1 MLDGITISEL
11 RLIVHSIIFT
21 ILFIGLMVAVGFWAY
36 TSLTLKNPKEKEH
49 LRRLKE
55 KAQSD
60 ELAKKQFEK
69 LERKNKR
76 RRRRERKNIVTD
88 VFIWSISVCVGVA
101 ILVWGII
108 PGWTDYIRKDYVVY
122 TGEITVYQQMK
133 NSRIELDNG
142 TVIWGAGD
150 FNEEDT
156 YGTVVYSRRTK
167 QFLGGNCFAVSG
179 IIQGRVVCYNKD
191 NTFLLKIE

>member
-1 MLDGITISEL
+1 MFDGIPISEL

-21 ILFIGLMVAVGFWAY
+21 IMFIGLMVAVGFWAY

-69 LERKNKR
+69 LERRNKR

-142 TVIWGAGD
+142 TVIWGIGD
-150 FNEEDT
+150 FDEHDT
-156 YGTVVYSRRTK
+156 YGTVVYSRRMK
-167 QFLGGNCFAVSG
+167 RFLGGN
-179 IIQGRVVCYNKD
+179 
-191 NTFLLKIE
+191 

>member
-1 MLDGITISEL
+1 MLDGIPISEL

-69 LERKNKR
+69 LERRNKR

-133 NSRIELDNG
+133 YSRIELDNG
-142 TVIWGAGD
+142 TVIWGTGD
-150 FNEEDT
+150 FNEHNT

-167 QFLGGNCFAVSG
+167 QFLGGN
-179 IIQGRVVCYNKD
+179 
-191 NTFLLKIE
+191 

>member
-1 MLDGITISEL
+1 MLDGILIYEL
-11 RLIVHSIIFT
+11 GLLVYSIIFT
-21 ILFIGLMVAVGFWAY
+21 IMFIGLMVAVGFWAY

-69 LERKNKR
+69 LERRNKR

-142 TVIWGAGD
+142 TVIWGIGD
-150 FNEEDT
+150 FNEHDT

-167 QFLGGNCFAVSG
+167 QFLGGN
-179 IIQGRVVCYNKD
+179 
-191 NTFLLKIE
+191 

>member
-1 MLDGITISEL
+1 MLDGIPISEL

-69 LERKNKR
+69 LERRNKR
-76 RRRRERKNIVTD
+76 RRRRERKNIITD

-122 TGEITVYQQMK
+122 TGEITVYNQMK
-133 NSRIELDNG
+133 RSRIELEDG
-142 TVIWGAGD
+142 TTIWGRGD

-156 YGTVVYSRRTK
+156 YGTVIYSRRTK
-167 QFLGGNCFAVSG
+167 QFLGGGN
-179 IIQGRVVCYNKD
+179 
-191 NTFLLKIE
+191 

>member
-1 MLDGITISEL
+1 MLDGISISEL
-11 RLIVHSIIFT
+11 RLIIHSIIFT
-21 ILFIGLMVAVGFWAY
+21 ILFIGLMVAVGFLAY

-55 KAQSD
+55 KAPSD

-69 LERKNKR
+69 LERRNKR

-108 PGWTDYIRKDYVVY
+108 PGWTDYIRKDYFVY
-122 TGEITVYQQMK
+122 KGEITVYEQMK

-142 TVIWGAGD
+142 TVIWGIGD
-150 FNEEDT
+150 FNEHDT
-156 YGTVVYSRRTK
+156 YGTVVYSRRTN
-167 QFLGGNCFAVSG
+167 QFLGGN
-179 IIQGRVVCYNKD
+179 
-191 NTFLLKIE
+191 

>member
-1 MLDGITISEL
+1 MFDGIPISEL

-69 LERKNKR
+69 LERRNKR
-76 RRRRERKNIVTD
+76 RRRQEKKTSLQMFLFGAYLFVWVSLSWFGASSRDGQIIFGKIMLSTRVKSL
-88 VFIWSISVCVGVA
+88 FIS
-101 ILVWGII
+101 
-108 PGWTDYIRKDYVVY
+108 K
-122 TGEITVYQQMK
+122 
-133 NSRIELDNG
+133 
-142 TVIWGAGD
+142 
-150 FNEEDT
+150 
-156 YGTVVYSRRTK
+156 
-167 QFLGGNCFAVSG
+167 
-179 IIQGRVVCYNKD
+179 
-191 NTFLLKIE
+191 

>member
-1 MLDGITISEL
+1 MLDGIPISEL
-11 RLIVHSIIFT
+11 ILIVHSIIFT
-21 ILFIGLMVAVGFWAY
+21 ILFIALMVAVGFWAY

-60 ELAKKQFEK
+60 ELAKKQLEK
-69 LERKNKR
+69 LERRNKR

-88 VFIWSISVCVGVA
+88 VFIWSISVCVSVA

-133 NSRIELDNG
+133 YSRIELDNG
-142 TVIWGAGD
+142 TVIWGTGD
-150 FNEEDT
+150 FNEHDT

-167 QFLGGNCFAVSG
+167 QFLGGN
-179 IIQGRVVCYNKD
+179 
-191 NTFLLKIE
+191 